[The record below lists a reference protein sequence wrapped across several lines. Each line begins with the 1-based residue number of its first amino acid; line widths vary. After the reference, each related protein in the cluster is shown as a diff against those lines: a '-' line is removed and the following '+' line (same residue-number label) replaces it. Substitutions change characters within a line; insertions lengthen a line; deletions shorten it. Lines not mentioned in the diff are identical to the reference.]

1 MAFKLPSL
9 NGRVSSDKSLNR
21 EGLPLFDWNHL
32 KDKEDA
38 IGQGFQGPSGTP
50 HPKIYRVP
58 LSGFFTQN
66 LGHLIF
72 EAFQGVPTKA

>member
-9 NGRVSSDKSLNR
+9 NGRVRSDKSLDR
-21 EGLPLFDWNHL
+21 EGLPLFDWNQL

-38 IGQGFQGPSGTP
+38 IGQGFQGPRPHP

-58 LSGFFTQN
+58 RRDSS
-66 LGHLIF
+66 HKI
-72 EAFQGVPTKA
+72 